1 MTGAIWTA
9 AAAGFAVSLQL
20 ILAIGAQN
28 AFVLRQGLRRG
39 HVAAVVLTCIV
50 SECLL
55 IAFGITGFARIE
67 ARFPAVAPVLLYGG
81 AAVLVGYGVLH
92 ARAALR
98 GGAALQAGDGAEQ
111 SLRAA
116 VLTCLALTWANP
128 HVYLDTVILMG
139 ALSRGFPG
147 AEAWF
152 GVGAATA
159 SALFFVLLG
168 YGARALAP
176 VFARPGAWRI
186 LDAVIALTMWA
197 IAAKLLWQGLP

>member
-28 AFVLRQGLRRG
+28 AFVLRQGLRGR
-39 HVAAVVLTCIV
+39 HVTPVVLTCIL

-55 IAFGITGFARIE
+55 IAFGVTGFARVE
-67 ARFPAVAPVLLYGG
+67 ARFPAVAPLLLYGG
-81 AAVLVGYGVLH
+81 AAVLVWYGILH
-92 ARAALR
+92 AFAALR
-98 GGAALQAGDGAEQ
+98 GGAALQAGDGADQ

-128 HVYLDTVILMG
+128 HVYLDTVILLG

-147 AEAWF
+147 AEVWF

-159 SALFFVLLG
+159 SAVFFCILG
-168 YGARALAP
+168 YGASILAP
-176 VFARPGAWRI
+176 VFARPAAWRI

-197 IAAKLLWQGLP
+197 IAIKLLWQGLP

>member
-1 MTGAIWTA
+1 MAGVIWTA
-9 AAAGFAVSLQL
+9 AGAGFAVSLQL

-28 AFVLRQGLRRG
+28 AFVLRQGLRRS
-39 HVAAVVLTCIV
+39 HVTAVVLTCIL

-55 IAFGITGFARIE
+55 IGFGVTSFATVE
-67 ARFPAVAPVLLYGG
+67 AQFPAIGPVLLYGG
-81 AAVLVGYGVLH
+81 ALVLIWYGITH
-92 ARAALR
+92 ARSALR
-98 GGAALQAGDGAEQ
+98 GGVALETQNGPEQ

-128 HVYLDTVILMG
+128 HVYLDTVILLG

-147 AEAWF
+147 AEVWF

-159 SALFFVLLG
+159 SALFFCVLG

-176 VFARPGAWRI
+176 VFARPSAWRV
-186 LDAVIALTMWA
+186 LDAIIALTMWG
-197 IAAKLLWQGLP
+197 IAAKLLWLGLP